1 MSIEPIIAF
10 AGIALAVVLM
20 PGADTILVLRTSL
33 RDGARSGI
41 VTALGIVCGPIIW
54 GALAGLGVAL
64 ILQRVPILYNI
75 VAVAGGL
82 YLIYLASQSFRAS
95 LASWRAKDEVE
106 LGGEG
111 GAVTDHSGN
120 GVAVI
125 EHSGLRTYF
134 LTGLMTNLLNPK
146 IGVFYLAVMP
156 GLFLGE
162 TVNIWL
168 GALLGFIHSVLGLI
182 FLSGVSVL
190 SSLAR
195 RYLIRR
201 KAYAITELICG
212 LCLLGF
218 GLFVLVEVVRG
229 ELI

>member
-1 MSIEPIIAF
+1 MSIEPILAF

-41 VTALGIVCGPIIW
+41 VTALGVVCGPIVW

-64 ILQRVPILYNI
+64 ILERIPILYSI
-75 VAVAGGL
+75 VAIAGGL

-95 LASWRAKDEVE
+95 LASWRAQEEVE
-106 LGGEG
+106 VDG
-111 GAVTDHSGN
+111 GA
-120 GVAVI
+120 AI
-125 EHSGLRTYF
+125 EHRGLRSYF
-134 LTGLMTNLLNPK
+134 FTGLMTNLLNPK

-156 GLFLGE
+156 GLFLDE
-162 TVNIWL
+162 TVTVWL
-168 GALLGFIHSVLGLI
+168 GALLGLIHSVLGLI

-201 KAYAITELICG
+201 RAYAITELVCG
-212 LCLLGF
+212 LCLLAF
-218 GLFVLVEVVRG
+218 GVFVLVEVARG
-229 ELI
+229 GLF